1 MIEINKQNRYKLQ
14 WIDYSDPIK
23 SCVDD
28 KLKEGSLIVLDLGHE
43 FASFIKDREEGQ
55 VRVMA
60 IEYLSEVMER
70 NLNQDE
76 TSKMQFVILKN
87 IGIMLESFL
96 NIDAERFLKDFSR
109 NNGVVML
116 WEGPVHDNFHFLW
129 PNSENYSLKFEDTNI
144 QKIEP

>member
-1 MIEINKQNRYKLQ
+1 MIEINKHNRYKLQ
-14 WIDYSDPIK
+14 WVDYSDPKK
-23 SCVDD
+23 SFVDN
-28 KLKEGSLIVLDLGHE
+28 KLQEGNLNVLDLGHE
-43 FASFIKDREEGQ
+43 FASFIKEKEEGQ

-60 IEYLSEVMER
+60 IDYLSEVMER
-70 NLNQDE
+70 KLNQDE

-109 NNGVVML
+109 NTGLVLL
-116 WEGPVHDNFHFLW
+116 WEGLVRGNCHFFW
-129 PNSENYSLKFEDTNI
+129 PNSEKYSMKFEDTSI